1 MLAAMGSCS
10 AWLLAA
16 AAATSLLAC
25 TPQAVAAP
33 EPDAHAAP
41 APVARPAPRPAR
53 PPAPQL
59 AIPEIDG
66 LVADALAT
74 HRMPGCVIAVGRHDG
89 LRFLR
94 AYGQRALVPEREAMT
109 EDTIFDLASLT
120 KPIATAS
127 AIMVLAERGKL
138 ELTAPAARVLPELDR
153 PATRRI
159 TVQDLLLHAAGLPI
173 ENPMR
178 DFTQGPAAAITAMLR
193 HDPVTPRGRFAYSD
207 LGYLWLG
214 ELVRR
219 AAGEPLDVFTRQTLF
234 APLGMRDTG
243 FNPDPALLPRIA
255 PTEVTD
261 DRPEAP
267 PASAPDDQRPPTPYS
282 PWHPGGAFKLIHGVV
297 HDPRAYRLGGV
308 AGNAGLFS
316 TARDLSRF
324 ARMLLGGGALD
335 GVRVLSAQSV
345 ATMTRPH
352 ALGDSVRAL
361 GWDIH
366 SRYSRLRG
374 TLLSPHAF
382 GHGGF
387 TGTSLFIDPERDL
400 FVVLLSNRVHPDGKG
415 SVISLAAAVTDAA
428 VRALQRDAADRAAK
442 PGASEAS
449 PTAESEP
456 ALPGDKT
463 PVRAGIDVLRASGY
477 ARLQGKRVGLLTH
490 LAARAAD
497 GQTTLALL
505 EHAPGVRLGAVFSP
519 EHGLD
524 VSHEGPVGDGRRPAR
539 GVPVY
544 SLFGA
549 TRRPSAQM
557 LQGLDVVVVDLVDV
571 GVRFFTYMSTL
582 HAMLE
587 AAAGSG
593 VPVLVLD
600 RPDPL
605 GGVAVEGPV
614 LDPGIHSFVNHYPLP
629 IRHGMS
635 AGELAALISDGEHLG
650 GALQVVPAVG
660 WCRQQMFAQ
669 TGLRWSPPSPNL
681 PSADAA
687 LLYPATGLLEGT
699 NLSVGRGTQSPF
711 GLLGAPWIDAG
722 ALASRVA
729 AAGLPG
735 VHIEAA
741 AFTPSRAPYAGQRCF
756 GLRLTVEDPRA
767 FRPVRTGLEI
777 AHALLALHR
786 DRWHTDKLIDLLG
799 HAASLQAL
807 LAGEPVARIEA
818 LWQPALERFLHVRQ
832 RFLRYPSCEG
842 ARAP

>member
-1 MLAAMGSCS
+1 MLVAMGSRS

-25 TPQAVAAP
+25 TPRVVAAP
-33 EPDAHAAP
+33 GPAAHAAAEKP
-41 APVARPAPRPAR
+41 APAAEKLAPAAKPEQ
-53 PPAPQL
+53 PPEPQL
-59 AIPEIDG
+59 AIPEIDA
-66 LVADALAT
+66 LVADALAA
-74 HRMPGCVIAVGRHDG
+74 HRMPGCVIAIGRRDG

-94 AYGQRALVPEREAMT
+94 AYGQRALVPQPEAMT

-178 DFTQGPAAAITAMLR
+178 DFAQGPTAAITAMLR
-193 HDPVTPRGRFAYSD
+193 HDPVRPRGRFAYSD

-214 ELVRR
+214 ELVHR

-243 FNPDPALLPRIA
+243 FNPDPTLLPRIA

-267 PASAPDDQRPPTPYS
+267 PTPLPAGARANGEDPAAPYS
-282 PWHPGGAFKLIHGVV
+282 PWHPGGAFKLIQGVV

-366 SRYSRLRG
+366 SHYSRLRG
-374 TLLSPHAF
+374 TLLSPRAY

-442 PGASEAS
+442 PDGSEAGPAAS
-449 PTAESEP
+449 ADP
-456 ALPGDKT
+456 ALPGSVNT
-463 PVRAGIDVLRASGY
+463 ANPVRAGIDVLRASGY
-477 ARLQGKRVGLLTH
+477 ALLQGKRIGLLTH

-505 EHAPGVRLGAVFSP
+505 EHAPGVQLRAVFSP

-524 VSHEGPVGDGRRPAR
+524 VSHEGPVRDGRRPAR

-549 TRRPSAQM
+549 TRAPSAQM
-557 LQGLDVVVVDLVDV
+557 L
-571 GVRFFTYMSTL
+571 
-582 HAMLE
+582 
-587 AAAGSG
+587 
-593 VPVLVLD
+593 
-600 RPDPL
+600 
-605 GGVAVEGPV
+605 
-614 LDPGIHSFVNHYPLP
+614 
-629 IRHGMS
+629 
-635 AGELAALISDGEHLG
+635 
-650 GALQVVPAVG
+650 
-660 WCRQQMFAQ
+660 
-669 TGLRWSPPSPNL
+669 
-681 PSADAA
+681 
-687 LLYPATGLLEGT
+687 
-699 NLSVGRGTQSPF
+699 
-711 GLLGAPWIDAG
+711 
-722 ALASRVA
+722 
-729 AAGLPG
+729 
-735 VHIEAA
+735 
-741 AFTPSRAPYAGQRCF
+741 
-756 GLRLTVEDPRA
+756 
-767 FRPVRTGLEI
+767 
-777 AHALLALHR
+777 
-786 DRWHTDKLIDLLG
+786 
-799 HAASLQAL
+799 
-807 LAGEPVARIEA
+807 
-818 LWQPALERFLHVRQ
+818 
-832 RFLRYPSCEG
+832 
-842 ARAP
+842 